1 MNRRSFLKGLAA
13 SVFIVPELILPE
25 RQIWALGGVNG
36 FNAPP
41 RRPTGDDTAWV
52 NWHVANDLTVP
63 PGRYDMHGPLRIANK
78 RDAIISGEGVS
89 LDFHGR
95 MRSFLECDNAES
107 CTVQDW
113 VMNGGDATSQFMIY
127 ATSTESFTPLI

>member
-1 MNRRSFLKGLAA
+1 MNRRAFLKGLVA
-13 SVFIVPELILPE
+13 SGLIVPELILPE

-63 PGRYDMHGPLRIANK
+63 PGRYDMYGPLLIANK
-78 RDAIISGEGVS
+78 RDAIIDGHGVT
-89 LDFHGR
+89 LDFHGT
-95 MRSFLECDNAES
+95 MRALVECEDLED
-107 CTVQDW
+107 CTIKYWTCLGEDVAADY
-113 VMNGGDATSQFMIY
+113 FIY
-127 ATSTESFTPLI
+127 TNDTAPQYLL